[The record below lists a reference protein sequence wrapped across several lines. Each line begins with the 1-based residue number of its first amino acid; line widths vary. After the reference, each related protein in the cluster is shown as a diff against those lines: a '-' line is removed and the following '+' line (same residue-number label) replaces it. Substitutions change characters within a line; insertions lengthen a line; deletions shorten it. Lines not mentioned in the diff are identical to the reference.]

1 MNRLNLPAHI
11 GSKMNG
17 LGYTAAFIDASRQ
30 AWKKQ
35 GATGYVTIS
44 AHDTGASPLFPNNC
58 LHADTGAKVWSV
70 RDWNSS
76 HAIRQEQHALTL
88 DEAIAQGAAYESV
101 QHGSRLGE
109 RAAA

>member
-1 MNRLNLPAHI
+1 MNRQKFPAQI
-11 GSKMNG
+11 GSKMNA
-17 LGYTAAFIDASRQ
+17 LGYTADFMDASTQ

-35 GATGYVTIS
+35 SATGYVTIS

-70 RDWNSS
+70 RDWNSCL
-76 HAIRQEQHALTL
+76 AIRHEQHALTL
-88 DEAIAQGAAYESV
+88 DEAIAQGAAYEGV
-101 QHGSRLGE
+101 QHGSRQGE